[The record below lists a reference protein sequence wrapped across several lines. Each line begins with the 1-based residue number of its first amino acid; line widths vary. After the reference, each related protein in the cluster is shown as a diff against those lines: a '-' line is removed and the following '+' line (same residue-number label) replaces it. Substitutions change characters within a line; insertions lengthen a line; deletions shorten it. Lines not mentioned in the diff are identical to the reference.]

1 MKTIKAII
9 EALFILA
16 CTLAVIV
23 CAYFIIGFGTKYQS
37 MEREVIEAEKQVLI
51 FRDSLAGQVK
61 IIREKEAIIKS
72 ITKNPPQNQ
81 TQTYINKQRKN
92 AKEKSKWKTQIILK
106 LKYYYFLPK
115 VE

>member
-16 CTLAVIV
+16 CTLAVVV

-37 MEREVIEAEKQVLI
+37 MEREVIEAEKKVLI
-51 FRDSLAGQVK
+51 YRDSLAGQVK

-72 ITKNPPQNQ
+72 ITKNPPVMSTNS
-81 TQTYINKQRKN
+81 YKRGKQKQDSI
-92 AKEKSKWKTQIILK
+92 KKSN
-106 LKYYYFLPK
+106 
-115 VE
+115 V